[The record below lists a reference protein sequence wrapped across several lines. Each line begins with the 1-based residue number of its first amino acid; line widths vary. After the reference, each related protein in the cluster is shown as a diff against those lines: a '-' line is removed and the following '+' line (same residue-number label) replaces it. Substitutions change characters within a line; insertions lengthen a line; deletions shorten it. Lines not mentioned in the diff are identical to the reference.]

1 MLLEATGISKHFDGV
16 AAVDHATLTVE
27 QGTITALI
35 GPNGAGKTTVFNML
49 SGFLKVDS
57 GQIIFDGQRVD
68 GRRPHA
74 IVRTGLVRTFQAPR
88 ILTRMSVLE
97 NVMLAAPD
105 QPGEHLMPAILRKRS
120 AIDRERKVE
129 QTAREVLDLV
139 HLDHLAGDYAGTL
152 SGGQRK
158 LLEFGRALMTSPK
171 LLLLDEPM
179 AGVAPN
185 LAIQLLERVQDIR
198 ERGGVTI
205 FIIEH
210 DMEVVMGL
218 SDRVIVMDEGKVV
231 ADGPPATIQNNQ
243 RVIEAYLGRIAMGP
257 ESDGPQDFM

>member
-1 MLLEATGISKHFDGV
+1 MLLEATGISKHFGGL
-16 AAVDHATLTVE
+16 AAVDGATLTVE

-35 GPNGAGKTTVFNML
+35 GPNGAGKTTVFNLL
-49 SGFLKVDS
+49 SGFMKLDS
-57 GQIIFDGQRVD
+57 GQIVFDGKRVD

-74 IVRTGLVRTFQAPR
+74 MVRVGLVRTFQAPR

-97 NVMLAAPD
+97 NVKLAAPD
-105 QPGEHLMPAILRKRS
+105 QPGERFLPALFRRRS
-120 AIDRERKVE
+120 TIDRERKVE
-129 QTAREVLDLV
+129 QAAREILDLV

-179 AGVAPN
+179 AGVAPT

-231 ADGPPATIQNNQ
+231 ADGPPASIQTNK
-243 RVIEAYLGRIAMGP
+243 RVIEAYLGRVAVGP
-257 ESDGPQDFM
+257 DSNEPQAFM